1 MSVSG
6 VTNLVILIVVILI
19 VLLVVWRSLRIVGQ
33 QTIKIVERFGRFHR
47 ALGPGLNVILPFV
60 DRVKRTIDLRTQQVS
75 VPKQEVITK
84 DNVNINIE
92 TVFFYTVIDAKMAT
106 YNIQNFV
113 QGIQNITSSNIRQVV
128 GRMELDETL
137 SGRDRISA
145 ELRQSLDEVTETWGV
160 RIDRVEV
167 IDIHPPL
174 EIQASMEKQMKAERE
189 KRANI
194 LQAEGER
201 QSAILRAEGE
211 KQATILRAEA
221 EKEANIRRA
230 EGVKQAIVLEATG
243 RADGIRLVASGERN
257 RIEMLAAAGL
267 DEKVLA
273 FQSFEALTNMAQGP
287 ASTIFIPSDAV
298 NVLANVGAIGKV
310 FQASMQ
316 AGMNP

>member
-1 MSVSG
+1 MTVSSL
-6 VTNLVILIVVILI
+6 TNLVVLIVVILI

-230 EGVKQAIVLEATG
+230 EGVKLAIVLEATG

>member
-1 MSVSG
+1 MTVSSL
-6 VTNLVILIVVILI
+6 TNLVILILVILI

-230 EGVKQAIVLEATG
+230 EGVKLAIVLEATG